1 MAHLVTRRQRA
12 VVNAVRELISEN
24 NYSPS
29 VRQLG
34 DRLGLAPATV
44 QQHLD
49 ALERKGTIART
60 GAAFGI
66 EVLEPDY
73 ETDVSPSG
81 VFRVP
86 LIGAIA
92 AGEPILAVED
102 HEETVPLPESM
113 LGSGEHFV
121 LRVQGDSMIDDHI
134 LDGDLVVI
142 QRRQTA
148 DDGETAVALLE
159 DGTAT
164 LKRIFREPSG
174 VRLQP
179 ANSEMDPIFV
189 DHVDIQGTVTGIIRT
204 YA

>member
-1 MAHLVTRRQRA
+1 MAHMVTRRQRA
-12 VVNAVRELISEN
+12 VVNAVRDLMKEN

-66 EVLEPDY
+66 EILEPDY
-73 ETDVSPSG
+73 EHEDASRGT
-81 VFRVP
+81 FRAP

-92 AGEPILAVED
+92 AGEPILAFED

-113 LGSGEHFV
+113 RGQGEHFV

-142 QRRQTA
+142 QRQQVA
-148 DDGETAVALLE
+148 DDGETVVALLE

-164 LKRIFREPSG
+164 LKRIYREPTRI
-174 VRLQP
+174 RLQP
-179 ANSEMDPIFV
+179 ANAEMDPIYA
-189 DHVDIQGTVTGIIRT
+189 DRVDIQGKVTGIIRT
-204 YA
+204 HV

>member
-12 VVNAVRELISEN
+12 VVNAVRELIKEN

-60 GAAFGI
+60 GGAFGI
-66 EVLEPDY
+66 EILEPDY
-73 ETDVSPSG
+73 ENEVAYAGT
-81 VFRVP
+81 FRAP

-92 AGEPILAVED
+92 AGAPILAFED
-102 HEETVPLPESM
+102 HEETVALPETM
-113 LGSGEHFV
+113 RGQGEHFV
-121 LRVQGDSMIDDHI
+121 LRVQGDSMIEDHI

-142 QRRQTA
+142 QRQQTA
-148 DDGETAVALLE
+148 DDGETVVALLE

-164 LKRIFREPSG
+164 LKRIYRDAAG
-174 VRLQP
+174 IRLQP
-179 ANSEMDPIFV
+179 ANSEMDPIHV
-189 DHVDIQGTVTGIIRT
+189 DNVDIQGKVTGIIRPHV
-204 YA
+204 

>member
-12 VVNAVRELISEN
+12 VVNAVRELMKEN

-34 DRLGLAPATV
+34 ERLGLAPATV

-60 GAAFGI
+60 GGAFGI
-66 EVLEPDY
+66 EILEPDY
-73 ETDVSPSG
+73 EAEAALRG
-81 VFRVP
+81 EFRAP

-102 HEETVPLPESM
+102 HEEMVALPETM
-113 LGSGEHFV
+113 GGQGEHYV

-142 QRRQTA
+142 KRQQTA
-148 DDGETAVALLE
+148 DDGETVVALLE

-164 LKRIFREPSG
+164 LKRIYREPSG
-174 VRLQP
+174 IRLQP
-179 ANSEMDPIFV
+179 ANSEMDPIYV
-189 DHVDIQGTVTGIIRT
+189 DRVDIQGKVTGIIRT
-204 YA
+204 HV